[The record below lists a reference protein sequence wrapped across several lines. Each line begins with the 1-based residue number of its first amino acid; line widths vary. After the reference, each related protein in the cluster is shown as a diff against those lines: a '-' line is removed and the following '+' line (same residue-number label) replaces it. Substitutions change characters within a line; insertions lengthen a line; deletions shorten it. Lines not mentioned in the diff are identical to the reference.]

1 MSQTPPEDHDPQ
13 DEDSSIDPEDEFD
26 VEQELLEELQ
36 DQVMTELR
44 HDIEMLEE
52 GSRRNS
58 SLLVFVKPT

>member
-1 MSQTPPEDHDPQ
+1 MSQTPPEDPDPQ